1 MALLTREQILGAED
15 LPFEIVEVPGW
26 GGEVGVQGLTGKE
39 RDAFELSCT
48 ERRKGKGG
56 KETVTMKLDNVR
68 AKLVCRCV
76 VDGPGGG
83 LIFSEADVEA
93 LGNKSAL
100 ELQRVFDVA
109 RRLSGLTDGDV
120 EELSKNSES
129 DQSDGLSSD

>member
-1 MALLTREQILGAED
+1 M
-15 LPFEIVEVPGW
+15 
-26 GGEVGVQGLTGKE
+26 QGLTGKE

-109 RRLSGLTDGDV
+109 RRLSGLTDEDV

>member
-1 MALLTREQILGAED
+1 MALLTREQILEAQD
-15 LPFEIVEVPGW
+15 LPYEETEAW
-26 GGEVGVQGLTGKE
+26 GGTVGVQGLTGKE

-48 ERRKGKGG
+48 ERKKGKGG

-68 AKLVCRCV
+68 AKLVARSV
-76 VDGPGGG
+76 VDGPGGS
-83 LIFSEADVEA
+83 LIFSEADVHA

-109 RRLSGLTDGDV
+109 RRLSGLTDDDL

-129 DQSDGLSSD
+129 DQSDSSSSD